1 MEPTKNRTNFAFRFY
16 DEYNKL
22 IDNLDGPGDIGI
34 WLGGPDSPFYAAI
47 IPGSF
52 EEASRERNPE
62 LLTRTIRIPLDKE
75 GVKQENASEEAV
87 LYEAEDLEDA
97 KELARQL
104 GCEYIYWIEWVVARV
119 ISVINSDDPDSE
131 AMEYYYL
138 TDV

>member
-1 MEPTKNRTNFAFRFY
+1 METTENRTNYAFRFY
-16 DEYNKL
+16 NEYEKL
-22 IDNLDGPGDIGI
+22 IDQLEGPGDIGI

-47 IPGSF
+47 ISCSF
-52 EEASRERNPE
+52 EDASRERNPE

-75 GVKQENASEEAV
+75 GVKQENAGEEAV

-104 GCEYIYWIEWVVARV
+104 GCEYIYWIEWDTARV
-119 ISVINSDDPDSE
+119 ISVINTDDPDSE
-131 AMEYYYL
+131 AVEYYYF